1 MLCKTRKENKKTK
14 FLPTDPTFFGQGI
27 LNIPFQGPESH
38 ISLTVGSAFYNVFIY
53 FTTLSKQMLFFFLF
67 YLFLLNFLLNL
78 DSLITLIVFS
88 SLGNPRFS
96 HFDPNVFY
104 PVSRKVSF
112 YTKCAKNTEAVKA
125 ALYNE
130 KQCYSYKEI
139 LVVHSFVL
147 VGAMVHLRETSI
159 LKQNRSR
166 RFQYIQ
172 SFDII
177 FNFDIF

>member
-1 MLCKTRKENKKTK
+1 M
-14 FLPTDPTFFGQGI
+14 
-27 LNIPFQGPESH
+27 
-38 ISLTVGSAFYNVFIY
+38 
-53 FTTLSKQMLFFFLF
+53 FFFLF

-130 KQCYSYKEI
+130 NNAI
-139 LVVHSFVL
+139 LIKKYLSSIALVL